1 MEKVVSIALKV
12 IAMSIKYLI
21 FISASFYILVLF
33 SIVLKFLKISKKDI
47 FLLRIGCE
55 KLVKYL
61 IFIRYFI
68 FLLSGLSVYGV

>member
-1 MEKVVSIALKV
+1 MEKVVSIALKA

-47 FLLRIGCE
+47 FLLRNGCE
-55 KLVKYL
+55 KMVKYL